1 MGKIFLFLH
10 EGYQDKTALL
20 MFNVGMLKIGALD
33 FRNIEVHWWRMH
45 RYWTDCNARETSM
58 PYWL

>member
-33 FRNIEVHWWRMH
+33 FRNIEVHW
-45 RYWTDCNARETSM
+45 
-58 PYWL
+58 